1 MMEIAQLVVSPAVL
15 LAAFIF
21 FWREAN
27 AGRKEAKAGRL
38 ELETRL
44 VSRMDRMEDRLES
57 RFARL
62 EDRLDARIDQLELKL
77 AKNAEAG

>member
-21 FWREAN
+21 FWREA
-27 AGRKEAKAGRL
+27 KTGRL